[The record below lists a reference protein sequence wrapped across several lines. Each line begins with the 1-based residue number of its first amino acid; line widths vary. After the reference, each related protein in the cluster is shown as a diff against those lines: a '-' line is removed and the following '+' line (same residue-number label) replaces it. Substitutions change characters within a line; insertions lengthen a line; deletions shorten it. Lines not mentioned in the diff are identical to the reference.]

1 MLPFRMTRQ
10 TRRMRAGV
18 SANLKRPTNQ
28 GNEISF
34 ISTRRVCVVLL
45 LVFFFA
51 IFLWHQAFSRTS
63 CALHHMPAHAAL
75 WAARAVQT
83 TAADSCAKSRKKM
96 RKIENKKTR
105 NYRISI

>member
-1 MLPFRMTRQ
+1 MTRQ

-34 ISTRRVCVVLL
+34 ISTRRVCVVLFL
-45 LVFFFA
+45 LFFA
-51 IFLWHQAFSRTS
+51 IFLWHQASSRTS
-63 CALHHMPAHAAL
+63 CALHHMPAL